1 MNKNASKAIKYSLSF
16 ILAAVLVYFAF
27 RSVNWADFLA
37 DIKQTRWGYVM
48 LFFLASVLAL
58 VFREL
63 RWHILLEP
71 FDPQVKHRKVWDAIN
86 VSNMANIVLPG
97 VGEFMRCAAVS
108 TRRMSVE
115 KALGTII
122 CERLFDVL
130 AILLIFVVALL
141 FSWDFFGDFFIN
153 NLLGPL
159 KGNLDFSLW
168 WVVLAV
174 VALIVLYGFLVF
186 RFEKKSKFCA
196 TNANAIRGVGK
207 GFVAIAH
214 IRKKFA
220 FLASTL
226 GIWAM
231 YLLMSY
237 FMLLAVPSLAH
248 LGLIDALFISGVG
261 NIASVIPVPGGIG
274 AYHYLVALCIQS
286 LYGAAWETGIVYA
299 TLSHELHAL
308 LIIILG
314 IISYFSMTL
323 TKKKEE

>member
-97 VGEFMRCAAVS
+97 VGEFMRCATVS
-108 TRRMSVE
+108 SRRMSVE

-141 FSWDFFGDFFIN
+141 FS
-153 NLLGPL
+153 
-159 KGNLDFSLW
+159 
-168 WVVLAV
+168 
-174 VALIVLYGFLVF
+174 
-186 RFEKKSKFCA
+186 
-196 TNANAIRGVGK
+196 
-207 GFVAIAH
+207 
-214 IRKKFA
+214 
-220 FLASTL
+220 
-226 GIWAM
+226 
-231 YLLMSY
+231 
-237 FMLLAVPSLAH
+237 
-248 LGLIDALFISGVG
+248 
-261 NIASVIPVPGGIG
+261 
-274 AYHYLVALCIQS
+274 
-286 LYGAAWETGIVYA
+286 
-299 TLSHELHAL
+299 
-308 LIIILG
+308 
-314 IISYFSMTL
+314 
-323 TKKKEE
+323 